1 MLKGLNR
8 LMNNAAGT
16 PELSLQPSSPGTAS
30 RRDYS
35 TPSSSAPCPGEHE
48 PMSRQLVGT
57 PLSRT
62 SVAALCFKACKPH
75 C

>member
-1 MLKGLNR
+1 MLKGLNK
-8 LMNNAAGT
+8 LMDNAAGT
-16 PELSLQPSSPGTAS
+16 PELQPSSPGTAS

-48 PMSRQLVGT
+48 PVSRQLVGT

-62 SVAALCFKACKPH
+62 SVTALCFKPA
-75 C
+75 